1 MAADKKTICDAWNPG
16 ITSTIPPHL
25 ASSVTLYRPENGLIS
40 YADAVEAARLCGLPT
55 QEMSILRVE
64 RLIIHE
70 LLLRV
75 TSDLSVPDGPN
86 YADLGISLRSMV
98 DQIYRRHIMPD
109 MAQYS
114 AEFDHVKNQIRAQL
128 DAILIETKTNA
139 SSHSKHKEAGNKWL
153 GRWFRF
159 LGFGQSVSLQG
170 AMTDEDQLAL
180 WQEMAKDNHDDACAK
195 SCYAALAKLAAAII
209 GQQGRL
215 ISDHGLLVDLA
226 SRLVIHDY
234 GAHQIRRLIAPAF
247 EKAANSEGYRFLPA
261 QSKPVVMNTKGA
273 SAAGKST
280 LRPKQRQLAAKLN
293 TDWEDYALI
302 SPDYWRKYLLDYDSL
317 GEDFKYAAMLTGH
330 ELVMIDRKLDGYMAE
345 KAVAGTMPHLLVD
358 RFRFDSFNTSAG
370 GDYQSSLLTRFG
382 HTVYL
387 FFVITAPQNTVER
400 AWLRG
405 LTTQRYKAV
414 DDLLYHNIEAFNGI
428 PNLFLSWAQVRNKTI
443 YFEFLDN
450 DQPLNAPPRT
460 IAFGLNNMMTVLDPV
475 ALCNIDRYRNVNIDA
490 KSPDEVLQKSDDPY
504 RFLTACANALD
515 QMTFADFHSA
525 KVYGQMKSGQWVY
538 HNDASRPDT
547 TGLLEVLEALHWS
560 TAQDTPDVLAPV
572 LDVKAEHNHTLG
584 LWAEET

>member
-25 ASSVTLYRPENGLIS
+25 APSVTLYRPENGLIS
-40 YADAVEAARLCGLPT
+40 YAEAVEAARLCGLSP
-55 QEMSILRVE
+55 QNMAVLRVE

-86 YADLGISLRSMV
+86 YADLGISLRAMV
-98 DQIYRRHIMPD
+98 DRIFRHHMMPE
-109 MAQYS
+109 MERYS
-114 AEFDHVKNQIRAQL
+114 AAFDQIKAKIRTQL
-128 DAILIETKTNA
+128 DNILAA
-139 SSHSKHKEAGNKWL
+139 STAKPSDKSSKAKNGHWL
-153 GRWFRF
+153 RF
-159 LGFGQSVSLQG
+159 LGFGQRPPSQSGLS
-170 AMTDEDQLAL
+170 DEERLAL
-180 WQEMAKDNHDDACAK
+180 WQHMAKADHDDACTKA
-195 SCYAALAKLAAAII
+195 CYTALATLAAAMM

-215 ISDHGLLVDLA
+215 IPDQALLADLT

-234 GAHQIRRLIAPAF
+234 GANQLRSLIAPDF
-247 EKAANSEGYRFLPA
+247 KAAADLEGYRFLPA

-317 GEDFKYAAMLTGH
+317 GEDYKYAAMLTGH
-330 ELVMIDRKLDGYMAE
+330 ELVMIDHKLDGYMAE
-345 KAVAGTMPHLLVD
+345 KAKAGTMPHLLVD

-370 GDYQSSLLTRFG
+370 SDYQSSLLTRFG

-400 AWLRG
+400 AWARG

-428 PNLFLSWAQVRNKTI
+428 PDLFFSWAQVRNKTI

-450 DQPLNAPPRT
+450 DQPLHTPPRT
-460 IAFGLNNMMTVLDPV
+460 IAFGLNNMMTILDPV
-475 ALCNIDRYRNVNIDA
+475 ALCNIDRYRNVNIEA
-490 KSPDEVLQKSDDPY
+490 KSPDEVLEQSEDPY
-504 RFLTACANALD
+504 RFLTACTQSLD
-515 QMTFADFHSA
+515 QITFADFNTA
-525 KVYGQMKSGQWVY
+525 KVYGQMKSGQWIF
-538 HNDASRPDT
+538 HNADACPKDAN
-547 TGLLEVLEALHWS
+547 LHEVLSAIHWHQAS
-560 TAQDTPDVLAPV
+560 DTPDVTPPV
-572 LDVKAEHNHTLG
+572 LDIRAEHNHTLG
-584 LWAEET
+584 LWAQET